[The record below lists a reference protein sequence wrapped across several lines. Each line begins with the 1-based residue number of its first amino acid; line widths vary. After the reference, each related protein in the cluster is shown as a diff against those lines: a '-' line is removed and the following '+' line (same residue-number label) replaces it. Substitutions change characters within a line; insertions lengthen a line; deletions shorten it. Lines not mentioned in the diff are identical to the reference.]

1 MRSDNES
8 SGWHEV
14 NCGSGYDVLQK
25 GPMHEVG
32 GWHNMAV
39 DEVPMGSDKGP
50 DGLWV
55 SWDGLGGSDGE

>member
-1 MRSDNES
+1 
-8 SGWHEV
+8 
-14 NCGSGYDVLQK
+14 
-25 GPMHEVG
+25 MHEVG